1 MASSS
6 STTADQQLKQRH
18 RAMWALGDYPSM
30 VEDFLTPLGER
41 LVEAAAVQPGQR
53 VLDVAAGTGNA
64 AIAAAR
70 RGASVVASDLTPELL
85 EAGKERAA
93 AVGVELE
100 WREADA
106 EALPFA
112 DGEFD
117 VVMSCIGAMFAPH
130 HEAVAS
136 ELLRVCKP
144 GGTIAMLNW
153 TPEGLIGQVFK
164 TMGPYMPAP
173 PPGATPPPMWGSED
187 HVRELF
193 GDGVTDLH
201 MGRDMLDVRMFE
213 RPVEYR
219 DYFKDRYGPTIVA
232 YRNNAEDPEKVAA
245 LDQAF
250 GDLAERS
257 NLAPEGEP
265 PRWEQEYLTVVARKA

>member
-1 MASSS
+1 MASS
-6 STTADQQLKQRH
+6 TTEDQQLKARH
-18 RAMWALGDYPSM
+18 RKMWALGDYPSM
-30 VEDFLTPLGER
+30 VTDFLTPLGER
-41 LVEAAAVQPGQR
+41 LAEAAAIRPGQR

-64 AIAAAR
+64 SLAAAE

-85 EAGKERAA
+85 EAGRAA
-93 AVGVELE
+93 AEARGLELD

-106 EALPFA
+106 EALPFEDA
-112 DGEFD
+112 SFD

-130 HEAVAS
+130 HQAVAD
-136 ELLRVCKP
+136 ELVRVCKP

-193 GDGVTDLH
+193 GDRVTDLH
-201 MGRDMLDVRMFE
+201 MGRSMLDVRMFD
-213 RPVEYR
+213 RAVQYR
-219 DYFKDRYGPTIVA
+219 DYFKEKYGPTIVA
-232 YRNNAEDPEKVAA
+232 YRNNADDPEKVAA

-250 GDLAERS
+250 GELAERT
-257 NLAPEGEP
+257 NLAGEGEP
-265 PRWEQEYLTVVARKA
+265 PRWEQEYLTVVARRV